1 MKKPCSVYIFKDFD
15 SEKKKANSIRA
26 THRLDCEFYHNNCTT
41 TSLTKK
47 GEHPLYI
54 YENKKGMLF
63 LYQNPTNKVL
73 NKRYSNKAEY
83 CLTGNSM
90 NLSSLYTEYDDE
102 KVQYAYGF
110 PNKKDMNT
118 LLKENGFNPQYD
130 YTKEAYIFIGSY
142 GDDKLNRR
150 FEYLEVYVFSNA
162 RDEIE
167 NIYNLA
173 IDGEYDEWFQIYREK
188 ANLQPYFTYNNSSGS
203 SQLNFDYEE

>member
-1 MKKPCSVYIFKDFD
+1 
-15 SEKKKANSIRA
+15 
-26 THRLDCEFYHNNCTT
+26 
-41 TSLTKK
+41 
-47 GEHPLYI
+47 
-54 YENKKGMLF
+54 
-63 LYQNPTNKVL
+63 
-73 NKRYSNKAEY
+73 
-83 CLTGNSM
+83 M

-118 LLKENGFNPQYD
+118 LLKEKGFNPQYD
-130 YTKEAYIFIGSY
+130 YTEDAYIFIGSY